1 MMGNRLELNADKTH
15 LMTDGTSRRLQMQ
28 ENKMEVVTDET
39 VLEESKDRFEILLEC
54 QIEPQLKWHKQ
65 VEEL

>member
-1 MMGNRLELNADKTH
+1 MMGNRLKLNADKTH

>member
-1 MMGNRLELNADKTH
+1 
-15 LMTDGTSRRLQMQ
+15 MTDGTSRRLQMQ